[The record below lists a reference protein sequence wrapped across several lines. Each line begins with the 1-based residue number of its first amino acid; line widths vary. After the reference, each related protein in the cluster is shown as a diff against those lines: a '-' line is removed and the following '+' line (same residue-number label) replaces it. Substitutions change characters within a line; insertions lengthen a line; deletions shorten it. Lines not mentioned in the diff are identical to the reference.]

1 MAKKISIV
9 VLFVLLIGGAWWQNV
24 YITGTAEKLGALLS
38 SVEQA
43 LEDEDMHQAIDI
55 SNAFHESWEK
65 EKQCFEALLNHDD
78 IDMIS
83 ATSARLR
90 SFCAT
95 GYREYALAEAKA
107 LQFYIRHLSDLDSI
121 RWENIL

>member
-1 MAKKISIV
+1 MAKKISIC
-9 VLFVLLIGGAWWQNV
+9 VLFVLLVGGAWWQNA
-24 YITGTAEKLGALLS
+24 YITGTAEKLGALLN

-43 LEDEDMHQAIDI
+43 LESEDMRQAVSAADI
-55 SNAFHESWEK
+55 FYESWGN
-65 EKQCFEALLNHDD
+65 EKQCFEALLDHNG

-90 SFCAT
+90 SFCST
-95 GYREYALAEAKA
+95 GYREGALAETKA

-121 RWENIL
+121 GWENIF